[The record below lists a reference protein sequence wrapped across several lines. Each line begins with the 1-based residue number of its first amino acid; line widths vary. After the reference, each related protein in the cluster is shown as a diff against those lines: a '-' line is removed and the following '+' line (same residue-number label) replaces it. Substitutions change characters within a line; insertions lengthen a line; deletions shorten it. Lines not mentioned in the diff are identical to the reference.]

1 MRVKR
6 TALGLLIASAV
17 GTASAVLAEQPSTP
31 QQDSTNLEHV
41 LLISVDGLHQAD
53 LDWYVKTHAS
63 STLAKLVN
71 GGVEY
76 TNARTPFPSDSF
88 PGMVGQVTGGN
99 PRTTGIYYDDA
110 YSRDL
115 QPVGTTDCKKTPTGV
130 EVFYAE
136 VIAKDQ
142 FRIDSG
148 QPIPNLYTVPPP
160 SPSTTDLSKVSLLT
174 GDPIELIDPNT
185 LPIDPA
191 SCAPVYPHQYLKVNT
206 VFEIAHAQGWHTA
219 WSDKHA
225 AYEILSGPSG
235 MGIDDLFAPEIN
247 SNVDNPSNTGAFG
260 TPAYGGGDDWTKD
273 NTNTQ
278 RYDEVKVQAVLNWIN
293 GFDHTYPNP
302 GYTRPGTPAIFG
314 MNFQA
319 VSTAQKL
326 NKSNYYPDPSN
337 PSVIVSGGLGGYADG
352 TVPGV
357 VLQSALD
364 FVNGKLTEMMEA
376 LQASGNGSNTAVILS
391 AKHGQSPQNRADL
404 TIINDGNMIDA
415 LNAAWDPTYT
425 TDNSLPLVAHAIDDD
440 GILMWLNDRRNKALT
455 FAKNFLQNYSGSGVG
470 SDPLGNKTTKA
481 FSQAGTKAIY
491 VGKEVADLIGVKQ
504 NDGRVPD
511 LVGIAQQGVVYA
523 GSKLSKIAEHGGDAE
538 QDRHVPIVV
547 WGPGIRPGVV
557 ADEVETTQIAP
568 SILTLLGLPPTN
580 LMAVGAEGT
589 PVLPQLR

>member
-1 MRVKR
+1 MRLKR
-6 TALGLLIASAV
+6 TALTLLIALGV
-17 GTASAVLAEQPSTP
+17 ASQVLAEEQSNGA
-31 QQDSTNLEHV
+31 QDSSIVQHV
-41 LLISVDGLHQAD
+41 LLVSVDGLHQAD
-53 LDWYVKTHAS
+53 LDWYVKTHGN

-76 TNARTPFPSDSF
+76 TNAWTPFPSDSF

-99 PRTTGIYYDDA
+99 PKTTGIYYDDA

-115 QPVGTTDCKKTPTGV
+115 QPAGTTNCKKTPTGA

-148 QPIPNLYTVPPP
+148 QPIPDLYTVPPP
-160 SPSTTDLSKVSLLT
+160 PPSTTDLAKVLLLT
-174 GDPIELIDPNT
+174 SDPIELIDANT
-185 LPIDPA
+185 LPVDPA
-191 SCAPVYPHQYLKVNT
+191 GCTPVYPHQYLKANT
-206 VFEIAHAQGWHTA
+206 VFEVAHTQGWRTA

-235 MGIDDLFAPEIN
+235 AGIDDLFAPEIN

-260 TPAYGGGDDWTKD
+260 TSAYGGGDDWTKD

-278 RYDEVKVQAVLNWIN
+278 RYDAVKVQAVVNWIN

-302 GYTRPGTPAIFG
+302 GYTQPGTPVIFG

-326 NKSNYYPDPSN
+326 NTSNYYPDPSN
-337 PSVIVSGGLGGYADG
+337 PSVIVPNGLGGYVAG

-364 FVNGKLTEMMEA
+364 FVNGKLTQMMDA

-404 TIINDGNMIDA
+404 TIINDGDMIDA
-415 LNAAWDPTYT
+415 LNAAWDPTYQ

-440 GILMWLNDRRNKALT
+440 GILMWLNDRRNKALA
-455 FAKNFLQNYSGSGVG
+455 FAKSFLLNYSGSGVG

-481 FSQAGTKAIY
+481 FSQAGTKTIY

-568 SILTLLGLPPTN
+568 SILTLLGLSPTS
-580 LMAVGAEGT
+580 LTAVRAEGT
-589 PVLPQLR
+589 LALPQLR